1 MDLSLVNSGRCAM
14 SKIFQVCCLVA
25 LFVSPLSAQPLFDT
39 HLHYNA
45 RHAEALETQQ
55 IIAILDR
62 NSIEQ
67 ALVTSIPAQ
76 HAMQLYLQAPG
87 RILPLL
93 GVYRSPGDKETWTQD
108 TGLPSRIEA
117 RLQQGSWR
125 GIGELHLFA
134 KDRHSRVFTRIIEL
148 AQQHRLPL
156 LLHADPAVIDT
167 VYEQAPG
174 QPVIWAHA
182 GTFPYSDL
190 VADYLARY
198 PALHVDL
205 SVRDQRIAPDG
216 VLRDDWYELFVRYPD
231 RFMVGVDTY
240 SLSRWHAFDEAVL
253 TIRRWLQQLPA
264 DVARRLAYDNAAAL
278 FEARLTTQPGES
290 RHITTPTSH
299 IH

>member
-1 MDLSLVNSGRCAM
+1 MDLTLVNSVHSTM
-14 SKIFQVCCLVA
+14 NKTIQVCCLVA
-25 LFVSPLSAQPLFDT
+25 LFVAPLSAQPLFDT

-45 RHAEALETQQ
+45 RHSEQVNPQQVIAL
-55 IIAILDR
+55 LDR
-62 NSIEQ
+62 NSIQ
-67 ALVTSIPAQ
+67 KALVTSIPAQ
-76 HAMQLYLQAPG
+76 HAMQLHRQSPG

-93 GVYRSPGDKETWTQD
+93 GVYRTPAEKETWTQD

-117 RLQQGSWR
+117 RLKQGDWR

-134 KDRHSRVFTRIIEL
+134 RDRHSPVFTRIIEL

-156 LLHADPAVIDT
+156 LLHGDPAVIDT

-174 QPVIWAHA
+174 HPVIWAHA
-182 GTFPYSDL
+182 GTFPYPDL
-190 VADYLARY
+190 IADYLARY
-198 PALHVDL
+198 PALCVDL
-205 SVRDQRIAPDG
+205 SVRDERIAPDG

-240 SLSRWHAFDEAVL
+240 SLSRWHAFDHVAA

-278 FEARLTTQPGES
+278 FEVSISRQPGES
-290 RHITTPTSH
+290 RRTTTTQQE
-299 IH
+299 